1 MDVRRVKRAM
11 RGRFGR
17 PLRVAYRLAER
28 GQLAVV
34 RPLDRARH
42 GRPTQQERAEV
53 AGRVTMTV
61 KTFERPRVLRRCVAS
76 VRTVFDGRIVVADD
90 SREPTLELGPGVDVL
105 TLPFNSGVPA
115 GRNAALDVVRTEYV
129 LVADDDIVFTA
140 ASDLVAATNF
150 LDDHPEVDLVAFARI
165 DLPRWRAVEA
175 HDASALFAGA
185 AAPVLPYGT
194 LVGGLPVVP
203 KTPQLYLARTESVRR
218 VRWDERLRMVD
229 HRDFFSRAAG
239 TIVSV
244 QARSVRGYHSRT
256 PFDPFYTSYR
266 EDVADDLRVLATIWG
281 GRGAGT

>member
-17 PLRVAYRLAER
+17 PLRATYRLAEAA
-28 GQLAVV
+28 QLSVV

-42 GRPTQQERAEV
+42 GRATPEERAEV
-53 AGRVTMTV
+53 ARRVTMTV
-61 KTFERPRVLRRCVAS
+61 KTFERPAVLRRCLAS
-76 VRTVFDGRIVVADD
+76 ARTVFDGRIVVADD
-90 SREPTLELGPGVDVL
+90 SREPAFGLGPDVDVL
-105 TLPFNSGVPA
+105 ALPFNSGVPV
-115 GRNAALDVVRTEYV
+115 GRNAALDAVDTELV
-129 LVADDDIVFTA
+129 LVCDDDIVFTA
-140 ASDLVAATNF
+140 ATDVVAAMNF
-150 LDDHPEVDLVAFARI
+150 LDDHPEVDLVAFSRI

-185 AAPVLPYGT
+185 ADPVLPYGT

-203 KTPQLYLARTESVRR
+203 KTPQLYLARTASVHK

-239 TIVSV
+239 TLVSV
-244 QARSVRGYHSRT
+244 QARTVRGYHSRT

-266 EDVADDLRVLATIWG
+266 EDVAEDLRTLSRLWS
-281 GRGAGT
+281 GRGAGG